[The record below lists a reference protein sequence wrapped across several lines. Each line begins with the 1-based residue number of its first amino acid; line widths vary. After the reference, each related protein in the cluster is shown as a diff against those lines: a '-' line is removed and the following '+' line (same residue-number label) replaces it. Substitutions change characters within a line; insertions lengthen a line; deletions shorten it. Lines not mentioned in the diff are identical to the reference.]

1 MSNLDWSNLS
11 KHTAKELLEAGF
23 GDWDHNLL
31 LVPEK
36 LKDEIP
42 LGTAFV
48 DIFYNSVIYGKDT
61 DSDTRYG
68 CFSFGVIPDSIKEE
82 RRKYAED
89 DGVIYE

>member
-36 LKDEIP
+36 LKDKIP